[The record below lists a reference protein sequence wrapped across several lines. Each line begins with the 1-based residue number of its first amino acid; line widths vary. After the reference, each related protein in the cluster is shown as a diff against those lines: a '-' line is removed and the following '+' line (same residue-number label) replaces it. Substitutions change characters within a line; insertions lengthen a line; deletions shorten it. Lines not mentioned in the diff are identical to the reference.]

1 MFNLSGVSIAQLPP
15 DQVNEIAKMAMFGP
29 GGISV
34 WQLLI
39 ILVIVVLVFG
49 TKKLR
54 GTGADLGAAI
64 KSFRKSVKEDP
75 AESQDPEESQEEKSG
90 EEPSEAD
97 SAEKKE

>member
-15 DQVNEIAKMAMFGP
+15 DQINEIAKMAMFGP

-75 AESQDPEESQEEKSG
+75 EESKEEKSG
-90 EEPSEAD
+90 EESSEKD
-97 SAEKKE
+97 SAAKKE